1 MRDHWFVRAAPA
13 PAALI
18 LGVVALWPA
27 LRSGFVLRYD
37 MVFVPDPPVTWPG
50 GGFPRAV
57 PSDLVVALLAQ
68 VVPAAVLQKLILLG
82 IFVLAGTGAAA
93 VVALVRPTSEDGVA
107 CVSGRAGADP
117 RLLVARTAAAVF
129 YVWNAYLAQRLL
141 LGQWALLLGYAGL
154 PWALL
159 AAVRGGWRRLVPAL
173 LPAAVGGFQAMLVTA
188 LVVVPVAATR
198 SGRRWQDGFE
208 AVERARW
215 PGRRVRETLRVLVV
229 VAVLSLP
236 WAVPALLS
244 EAVTD
249 PAGVD
254 AFAARADGPFGTL
267 GSLLSLGGIWNAD
280 AGVPGQSAWWLASV
294 RLVVAALAVVA
305 FVRLREAPYRI
316 GLLVAAC
323 AGLAVALTGAY
334 LPGVLKTLITWWPGF
349 GPLRDGQ
356 LYIAPFALLQ
366 AVGFATLTRR
376 IAAPASPTHF
386 PPSRR
391 RSSGNAEAGDST
403 RAGVGQSADLEVE
416 GVAHVGRSADPG
428 VEGAARVG
436 GSAGAGPEGAAYGG
450 RWKGGWVVGVVA
462 LLVPMLG
469 LPGLASGALG
479 RLEAV
484 EYPQDWGRVRAIVNG
499 DPHPGALLSLPWGAH
514 RAFAWNGGRVILDP
528 ATKSFARRVVWDD
541 TLLVGLGHGRV
552 LRVAG
557 EDPLARRVGAL
568 LRAETGPPA
577 VGQGATGAGP
587 RMDGQGATGA
597 GSPTAGA
604 GSPTVEWGTEAAGS
618 LSDGRG
624 GVESGPLTDGRE
636 SGPLTDGQGAG
647 PLTDGQGAGP
657 LTESLRA
664 AGIRYV
670 LVVGPS
676 ENTFRSWVPGAVSV
690 YVGAEMELLRL

>member
-13 PAALI
+13 SAALI

-93 VVALVRPTSEDGVA
+93 VVALVRPSSEDGVA

-117 RLLVARTAAAVF
+117 GLLVARTAAAVF

-215 PGRRVRETLRVLVV
+215 AGRRIRETLRVLVV

-294 RLVVAALAVVA
+294 RLVVAVFAVVA

-316 GLLVAAC
+316 GLLIAAC

-334 LPGVLKTLITWWPGF
+334 LPGVLKTLITWWSGF

-356 LYIAPFALLQ
+356 LYIAPLALLQ
-366 AVGFATLTRR
+366 AVGFATLARR
-376 IAAPASPTHF
+376 IAAPASPTYF
-386 PPSRR
+386 APSRR
-391 RSSGNAEAGDST
+391 RSSDSTEAGDST
-403 RAGVGQSADLEVE
+403 RAGVTQPADPGPEAAAHAGGSARPGMEAAAYA
-416 GVAHVGRSADPG
+416 GGSVGPG
-428 VEGAARVG
+428 VEGAACVG
-436 GSAGAGPEGAAYGG
+436 GSARRGVEGAACGG

-462 LLVPMLG
+462 VLVPMLG
-469 LPGLASGALG
+469 LPGLAAGALG

-541 TLLVGLGHGRV
+541 ALLVGLGHGRV

-577 VGQGATGAGP
+577 VGQGTTGAGP
-587 RMDGQGATGA
+587 RMDG
-597 GSPTAGA
+597 
-604 GSPTVEWGTEAAGS
+604 
-618 LSDGRG
+618 R
-624 GVESGPLTDGRE
+624 
-636 SGPLTDGQGAG
+636 
-647 PLTDGQGAGP
+647 GAGP

-664 AGIRYV
+664 VGIRYV

-676 ENTFRSWVPGAVSV
+676 ENTFRSRVPGAVSV
-690 YVGAEMELLRL
+690 YVGLEMELLRL